1 MARLAALVPPPLRPL
16 ARKVRGY
23 LRRLDRA
30 PLDRVLDPD
39 DCRAVVEPA
48 STTLLLERRA
58 SAGFRVR
65 VRNLG
70 SAVWSPHGRHP
81 VGLTLRWLTARKEP
95 LDLPAARCWLP
106 GPVPPGES
114 ADVETAVTAPD
125 FLGHFLIEIDLAQE
139 GGPSSRDAGV
149 RPVRVEAQVTGR
161 DADDID
167 YHKAYA
173 TADLARDYWTVVGPS
188 TREEY
193 DRLGESKLQTLRDL
207 GLTPDG
213 RVLDVGCGTGQ
224 LAVPLESFLSD
235 RGLYYGTDIGE
246 EAVAFCRQRFRRSN
260 FRFARNEPTGLPIDG
275 LQFDYVCFFSVFT
288 HTYPDETVLLLAEA
302 NRLLAPGGVVVADVF
317 TSPLVERCS
326 GNRGA
331 VELNR
336 DHFLKLV
343 RLAGLSAELLAGWP
357 WQRHARREVFKLTR
371 MPAPAGAA
379 G

>member
-1 MARLAALVPPPLRPL
+1 MARLAALVPPLLRPL

-48 STTLLLERRA
+48 ANTLLLERRA

-81 VGLTLRWLTARKEP
+81 VGLTLRWLTAKKEP

-114 ADVETAVTAPD
+114 ADVETTVTAPD

-167 YHKAYA
+167 YYKAYA

-188 TREEY
+188 SKEEY
-193 DRLGESKLQTLRDL
+193 DRLGRAKLETLREV
-207 GLTPDG
+207 GLTPDSKI
-213 RVLDVGCGTGQ
+213 LDVGCGTGQ
-224 LAVPLESFLSD
+224 LAGPLESFLSD
-235 RGLYYGTDIGE
+235 RGLYVGTDIGE
-246 EAVAFCRQRFRRSN
+246 EAVVFCRERFRRPN
-260 FRFARNEPTGLPIDG
+260 FRFLRNEMTSLPLDG
-275 LQFDYVCFFSVFT
+275 ERFDFVCFFSVFT

-302 NRLLAPGGVVVADVF
+302 SRLLAPGGVVIGDVF

-336 DHFLKLV
+336 DHFLRLV
-343 RLAGLSAELLAGWP
+343 RLAGLRADVLASWP
-357 WQRHARREVFKLTR
+357 WQKFARREVFRFARPSTE
-371 MPAPAGAA
+371 AA